1 MMENCGRIQQLR
13 VLTAKENH
21 DGRKVRYD
29 LISICSAALY
39 RCAWLCDD
47 AKGGGGGQTRWM
59 NSQIFSGKEQGF
71 NKQLCLYEKLV
82 EHPVQARSPQ
92 YDEIDFIFNV
102 MIASIILIRFLRSNW
117 NLAWYSSHRQLV
129 VTQLI
134 LWPVLAFRTA
144 LHKCDVT

>member
-47 AKGGGGGQTRWM
+47 AKGGGRGSNEM
-59 NSQIFSGKEQGF
+59 NELANFFGER
-71 NKQLCLYEKLV
+71 
-82 EHPVQARSPQ
+82 AR
-92 YDEIDFIFNV
+92 F
-102 MIASIILIRFLRSNW
+102 
-117 NLAWYSSHRQLV
+117 
-129 VTQLI
+129 
-134 LWPVLAFRTA
+134 
-144 LHKCDVT
+144 